1 MLEDHI
7 KRLFYSMD
15 AMSMKVKYGHKE
27 LCQACIDTVKVS
39 GLESC
44 YIRPI
49 VYFAEGGVGVLPKE
63 GHPID
68 VVIMCVPMG
77 KYLKNPFVD
86 VMVSKFIRIHPQT
99 SVTDAKISGHYVNS
113 IMASREVEGTH
124 YHEAILLDFN
134 GYVAEGTAMNIFI
147 VKDNEIITTP
157 PGTILDGFTRRLIIR
172 MAKDLNI
179 KVREELFKVEDV
191 ANADEAFFSGTA
203 AEVTPIRS
211 ISDQKLVN
219 YE

>member
-1 MLEDHI
+1 
-7 KRLFYSMD
+7 MD
-15 AMSMKVKYGHKE
+15 
-27 LCQACIDTVKVS
+27 Q
-39 GLESC
+39 C

-49 VYFAEGGVGVLPKE
+49 VYFGEGGVGVLPKE
-63 GHPID
+63 GHPVE

-77 KYLKNPFVD
+77 KYLQNEFVD
-86 VMVSKFIRIHPQT
+86 VMVSKYIRIHPQS

-113 IMASREVEGTH
+113 ILAARECEGTH
-124 YHEAILLDFN
+124 YHETILLDFN
-134 GYVAEGTAMNIFI
+134 GFVAEGTAMNIFI

-172 MAKDLNI
+172 IAKDLNFI
-179 KVREELFKVEDV
+179 VREELFKEEDI

-211 ISDQKLVN
+211 ITDKKLTHH
-219 YE
+219 ESAGPISTAIKAKFEEIK